1 MDDDEIR
8 RRVAA
13 LQEAA
18 GKLDECMELVESAT
32 RMSPVSRRAQEK
44 LLPRLRECRDS
55 VEADSIANII
65 KDLEHL
71 GEDHPVWT
79 RPLTSVKYIDRRD

>member
-8 RRVAA
+8 SRVAA

-18 GKLDECMELVESAT
+18 GKLDECMELVERAT
-32 RMSPVSRRAQEK
+32 RMSPVSRRAQEM
-44 LLPRLRECRDS
+44 LLPRLQECRDS
-55 VEADSIANII
+55 LEADSIANII
-65 KDLEHL
+65 KDLEHQ
-71 GEDHPVWT
+71 GEEHPVWT